1 MVYMYTVCGMWSL
14 QPTKPHPPSIFLPSC
29 TEYWH
34 HVVCLTKVLILKKK
48 KKQTANLKLGN
59 DTNQTKTY
67 NLIYQENALHSFLLE
82 C

>member
-1 MVYMYTVCGMWSL
+1 MWHVEFAAYKTTSSL
-14 QPTKPHPPSIFLPSC
+14 YFSPQLHK
-29 TEYWH
+29 YWH
-34 HVVCLTKVLILKKK
+34 HIVCLTKVLILKKK